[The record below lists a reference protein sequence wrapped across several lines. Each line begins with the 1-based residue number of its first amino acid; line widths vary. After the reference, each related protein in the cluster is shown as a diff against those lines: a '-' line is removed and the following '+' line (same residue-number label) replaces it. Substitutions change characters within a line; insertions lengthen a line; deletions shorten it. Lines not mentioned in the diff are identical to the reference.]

1 MRKSIAVNSVFNIAY
16 NLITAIYPLIAV
28 SYLSHIV
35 HADRVG
41 AINYAQNIVSWFV
54 IIAGLGLPTYGTKE
68 VAKVADDKDKRSQL
82 FCDLFT
88 VNFLSTSVAVLA
100 YVALVFA
107 VPRFTNEYVLY
118 AVAGVQIV
126 LSYINVDW
134 FYQGMEEYKY
144 ISIRSTIIK
153 LLSLIALF
161 IFVRTP
167 DDYIVY
173 VVLHVIAI
181 AGNNVFNIVHVRRY
195 IALRGKKPSV
205 WKYVKPVVIL
215 LIASLAIEAYMM
227 IDTLM
232 LGIFHDDTT
241 VGCYSNAM
249 KLTRM
254 VNTLCSA
261 VGAVLLPRLSVTF
274 ASGDKTQF
282 NTLVNTAIK
291 VMLLLAI
298 PATVGMV
305 VLSDEIVLLL
315 FGSTF
320 GPSVPILKVLALMV
334 PVVVFNTMLGMQVL
348 VTADMEWKY
357 ILSVGIGAVVNIISN
372 AIFIP
377 RFGGVAAA
385 WTSFASEVVVL
396 TAYLIFTRKIVRIRI
411 GVWYWVSVALP
422 LAVYVL
428 TYYFGLSKIPCGTLT
443 TVVISV
449 AVCCILYFGLG
460 LLLKND
466 AIWLCAK
473 KAIQFCKKSKA
484 VQEDAPSNN
493 EENHSIR
500 EE

>member
-16 NLITAIYPLIAV
+16 KLITAVYPLIAV

-35 HADRVG
+35 HADKVG

-54 IIAGLGLPTYGTKE
+54 IIAALGLPTYGTKE
-68 VAKVADDKDKRSQL
+68 IAKVADDKDKRSQL

-88 VNFLSTSVAVLA
+88 VNFLSTSLAVLA
-100 YVALVFA
+100 YVALIFS
-107 VPRFTNEYVLY
+107 VPRFANEYVLY

-134 FYQGMEEYKY
+134 FYQGLEEYKY
-144 ISIRSTIIK
+144 ISIRSTVIK
-153 LLSLIALF
+153 LLSLVALF

-167 DDYIVY
+167 DDYILY
-173 VVLHVIAI
+173 VVLHVVAI
-181 AGNNVFNIVHVRRY
+181 AGNNVFNIVHARKY

-205 WKYVKPVVIL
+205 WKHVKPVIVL
-215 LIASLAIEAYMM
+215 LIASLAIEVYMM

-232 LGIFHDDTT
+232 IGIFHEDTV

-261 VGAVLLPRLSVTF
+261 IGAVLLPRLSVTF
-274 ASGDKTQF
+274 ANGDKTKF
-282 NTLVNTAIK
+282 NELVNTALK

-305 VLSDEIVLLL
+305 LLSDEIVLLL

-320 GPSVPILKVLALMV
+320 GQSVPVLKVLALMV

-357 ILSVGIGAVVNIISN
+357 ILSVAIGAVVNIVSN

-385 WTSFASEVVVL
+385 WTSFVSEVVVF

-411 GVWYWVSVALP
+411 GIKFWISTVLP
-422 LAVYVL
+422 LALYVL
-428 TYYFGLSKIPCGTLT
+428 ISYFGLSKIPCGNLLTL
-443 TVVISV
+443 IINV
-449 AVCCILYFGLG
+449 ATCCVLYFGLG
-460 LLLKND
+460 LLLKNE
-466 AIWLCAK
+466 AVWLCAK
-473 KAIQFCKKSKA
+473 KAMQLGKKNKA
-484 VQEDAPSNN
+484 VQELTPSGN
-493 EENHSIR
+493 EEKPR
-500 EE
+500 DKE